1 MRINKAAVSA
11 ALLALALAAAMTGCG
26 KKAEKD
32 QDSAEKFR
40 VPDSLL
46 TPIEGYRITID
57 EYHPVNGGVMANKDI
72 ELHYPPSNIAR
83 FIVTTNFGVA
93 FNARK
98 KVEQEIGR
106 PFPGRIVIIGA
117 KDLDEYRFL
126 TRKEWWYYGVM
137 QGDTLYCAPFD
148 VMMKR
153 FDVTSQRPISEI
165 ALTQKIAQMALR
177 NMSGDKLPLWMREAV
192 ASWIAGEKSILEVQA
207 IEWGKELVGFN
218 PPVEELEGHLREA
231 SDRGATRVSFF
242 ISYKMLENLLESHPM
257 SEIMAFAGRLGEGAE
272 LDEASKESFGMDYGT
287 LIETVRMKGEFMDYL
302 GDALRD
308 NSSLRGGN

>member
-1 MRINKAAVSA
+1 MRIKTAAGWA
-11 ALLALALAAAMTGCG
+11 ALFVLALAAAMAGCG

-32 QDSAEKFR
+32 QDSAENFR

-46 TPIEGYRITID
+46 TPIEGYGITID
-57 EYHPVNGGVMANKDI
+57 DYHPVNGGVMANKDI
-72 ELHYPPSNIAR
+72 ELHYPASSIAR
-83 FIVTTNFGVA
+83 FIVTTNFGVV

-98 KVEQEIGR
+98 KIEREIGR

-126 TRKEWWYYGVM
+126 TRKEWWYYGVL

-153 FDVTSQRPISEI
+153 FDVTSQRPVSEI
-165 ALTQKIAQMALR
+165 ALTQKMAQFALR
-177 NMSGDKLPLWMREAV
+177 NMSGDRMPLWMREAV

-207 IEWGKELVGFN
+207 IEWGKELIGFN
-218 PPVEELEGHLREA
+218 PPVEELDGYLRDA
-231 SDRGATRVSFF
+231 SDRGTTRVSFF

-257 SEIMAFAGRLGEGAE
+257 SAIMAFAGRLGEGAD
-272 LDEASKESFGMDYGT
+272 LDEASREIFGVDYAT
-287 LIETVRMKGEFMDYL
+287 LIGTVRMKGEFMDYL

-308 NSSLRGGN
+308 NSAPRGGN